1 MKLSR
6 HELFV
11 STLIVFL
18 VAVFYGWAKVFPPS
32 SPNFSAENVVFEQ
45 KLKDK
50 FQKARIADSLEMLKY
65 TAPEIIL
72 AEEKAVKKTKPT
84 ASKKKELERP
94 ISINTANDEELQLLP
109 RVGPAT
115 AKRIIEYRTQ
125 NGPFKQ
131 VQDIMKVK
139 GIGPKTYEQMATMIT
154 L

>member
-11 STLIVFL
+11 ITLILLL
-18 VAVFYGWAKVFPPS
+18 VALFYSWAQIFPPN
-32 SPNFSAENVVFEQ
+32 PPDFSVQNADFERIM
-45 KLKDK
+45 KDK

-65 TAPEIIL
+65 TAPEVIL
-72 AEEKAVKKTKPT
+72 AEKKTSQKSKPS
-84 ASKKKELERP
+84 AKKKTELERP
-94 ISINTANDEELQLLP
+94 ISINSASLEELQLLP

-131 VQDIMKVK
+131 TSDIMKIK